1 MEKNLS
7 IIEFEKFL
15 EKYNTMFLFGNGMS
29 MNFDSDFGNIYERL
43 FEAHKYLI
51 RNTEYRTNGNNNF
64 NKKCTE
70 NYKSI
75 RMTLQKFT
83 KEIFYKIFEDGLK
96 FGEIILRDNKLI
108 KTLWEKGLLSNLT
121 FGLTEIDVLKQMNKV
136 WKNKGIKYINIEH
149 WTILVYFYF
158 AINRVDLNYNQ
169 KIKPNLFIDIIEK
182 GDINKIKLTDLLM
195 EETILNGFTIY
206 YKFLFLTAI
215 FSKGKAIDI
224 KKLNRIN
231 TLSFEK
237 IEDFLSKY
245 ESIISLNYDNI
256 IESLLKRPIIYLHG
270 KFSEEIDEYVF
281 YQNYSLK
288 YKDKKIS
295 LSDIL
300 IGDYFSL
307 KNLITVVNSF
317 SDTDKN
323 KKIKS
328 VEKIFKEEMKSKNI
342 STVVIF
348 GICIENDQH
357 ILINLLYELFNT
369 QRKKTEIIYCY
380 FTENDKKEFMN
391 QYVKIKNTVDLDL
404 MRYVDEGIELLFI
417 DTKLILNKYFR
428 KD

>member
-182 GDINKIKLTDLLM
+182 T
-195 EETILNGFTIY
+195 
-206 YKFLFLTAI
+206 
-215 FSKGKAIDI
+215 
-224 KKLNRIN
+224 
-231 TLSFEK
+231 
-237 IEDFLSKY
+237 
-245 ESIISLNYDNI
+245 NY
-256 IESLLKRPIIYLHG
+256 
-270 KFSEEIDEYVF
+270 
-281 YQNYSLK
+281 
-288 YKDKKIS
+288 
-295 LSDIL
+295 
-300 IGDYFSL
+300 
-307 KNLITVVNSF
+307 
-317 SDTDKN
+317 
-323 KKIKS
+323 
-328 VEKIFKEEMKSKNI
+328 MKSSKN
-342 STVVIF
+342 
-348 GICIENDQH
+348 
-357 ILINLLYELFNT
+357 
-369 QRKKTEIIYCY
+369 
-380 FTENDKKEFMN
+380 
-391 QYVKIKNTVDLDL
+391 
-404 MRYVDEGIELLFI
+404 
-417 DTKLILNKYFR
+417 
-428 KD
+428 